1 MEAGIVADPLAG
13 HHSSMTTTLYG
24 ITNCDTVKKAR
35 AWLDQQGAPHQF
47 HDFRKSGLPEAAL
60 DRWLRAP
67 GWEALVNRRGTT
79 WRQLD
84 AATRDAVVDPA
95 TARAVLLAHPTLI
108 KRPVV
113 EWTPGTDAT
122 VGFDAAQW
130 AEQVRKVK
138 Q

>member
-1 MEAGIVADPLAG
+1 
-13 HHSSMTTTLYG
+13 MTLTVYG
-24 ITNCDTVKKAR
+24 IPNCDTVKRAR
-35 AWLDQQGAPHQF
+35 AWLAERQLDYRF
-47 HDFRKSGLPEAAL
+47 HDFRKEGVPEAEL
-60 DRWLRAP
+60 DRWLPAL
-67 GWEALVNRRGTT
+67 GWESLVNRRGTT